1 MAHRWLEQGLPT
13 GHNISRL
20 DLALTIWGVSD
31 QSSLI
36 ALHSVEADE
45 YRKALH
51 SRPFDVRLIDGFG
64 KGDTLYVGSR
74 TSAQFVRV
82 YDKEKEQVK
91 DSDYKTA
98 IRYECECKERLASSA
113 YQRCVSVG
121 YSAASCLA
129 VLLGLLRGRGIKP
142 VGHEQSTAVVVK
154 PAALP
159 VSTVESSLSWLSEQ
173 VAPTVR
179 RLLREGYELDVLD
192 ALGLGHLIPDAGA
205 FED

>member
-64 KGDTLYVGSR
+64 KGDTL
-74 TSAQFVRV
+74 

-159 VSTVESSLSWLSEQ
+159 VSTVESSLSWLNEQ
-173 VAPTVR
+173 VSPTVR